1 MQFIKGNYS
10 IPAPHGQLEAIYH
23 PGRLRTGL
31 RRGVALV
38 LHPHPLHGGTMH
50 NKVVYRT
57 AKALEESGF
66 ETLRFNFRGV
76 GQSTGSYDHGVG
88 EVEDARVALDLLRR
102 DHPEAQ
108 EVLVAGFSFGSI
120 VGLRLGCAEA
130 RVDRLIAIG
139 MPVRLGSLDFLADC
153 RKPILFLH
161 GEMDEIAPL
170 EPLRDLLHQLPA
182 TVPARLVTIPGAGHF
197 FDHQAAPLME
207 AVASFAAEGPP
218 SALRGAGDS
227 SSGS

>member
-10 IPAPHGQLEAIYH
+10 IPAPHGHLEAIYH
-23 PGRLRTGL
+23 PGRLRTGV

-88 EVEDARVALDLLRR
+88 EVEDARVALELLRR
-102 DHPEAQ
+102 DHPEAR
-108 EVLVAGFSFGSI
+108 EILVAGFSFGSI
-120 VGLRLGCAEA
+120 VGLRLGCADA

-139 MPVRLGSLDFLADC
+139 VPVRLGNLDFIAEC
-153 RKPILFLH
+153 RKSILFLH

-170 EPLRDLLHQLPA
+170 PPLQDLLHRLPSS
-182 TVPARLVTIPGAGHF
+182 VPARLVTIPGAGHF
-197 FDHQAAPLME
+197 FDHQATLLME
-207 AVASFAAEGPP
+207 AVASFAVEGAPP
-218 SALRGAGDS
+218 TPDDGGDAS
-227 SSGS
+227 STR